1 MKSIVTVVAAALAI
15 TAPGGASAAEGLGF
29 SLQGV
34 FGYGELIRDL
44 ETEADMTYG
53 AVAGLHF
60 AGPLSLELEYQR
72 AENDLDDLGGD
83 AQVVQDGVLGHVRL
97 DFLRGPVLPFVYA
110 GLGWVHYSVEDSIPD
125 VTDDR
130 AVVPFGGGVEVRV
143 SALLL
148 GLRGEYQWIPNDVAS
163 TNTDFWKVVATA
175 GFRVP

>member
-15 TAPGGASAAEGLGF
+15 AAPGSARAAAGFGF

-44 ETEADMTYG
+44 ETETDMTYG
-53 AVAGLHF
+53 AIAGLHF

-72 AENDLDDLGGD
+72 AENDLDLGDG
-83 AQVVQDGVLGHVRL
+83 QVVQDGVLGHVRL
-97 DFLRGPVLPFVYA
+97 DLLRGPVLPFVY
-110 GLGWVHYSVEDSIPD
+110 GGVGWVHYSVEDSILD

-130 AVVPFGGGVEVRV
+130 AVVPFGGGVEVRL

-148 GLRGEYQWIPNDVAS
+148 GLRGEFQWIPNDVAS
-163 TNTDFWKVVATA
+163 NSTDFWKVVLTA
-175 GFRVP
+175 GFRSP